1 MGCLLALFAFISPR
15 FVLGLLYL
23 FTNRLTIAFSSGWE
37 GLIGFFVLPY
47 TTLFYALV
55 YQTGSGQSGSGQS
68 GPGQSGAGVSGPGVH
83 GFGWLIVAVGV
94 LLDLSSMDIG
104 RRARLRRSRSA
115 PR

>member
-15 FVLGLLYL
+15 FVLALLYL
-23 FTNRLTIAFSSGWE
+23 FTSRLTIAFSSGWE

-55 YQTGSGQSGSGQS
+55 YQS
-68 GPGQSGAGVSGPGVH
+68 GPGQSGPGVH
-83 GFGWLIVAVGV
+83 GLGWFIVAVGV

-104 RRARLRRSRSA
+104 RRARLRRSRPA